1 MASTDL
7 LSQQG
12 RRKELCTELKI
23 HRKEEIRLL
32 KEIRLKDYIFFF
44 LIKLFFPFLFLFEE
58 SYTLDKAWRNPCMP
72 TIFLSSYHSKDVL
85 IGLIQ
90 FLYFSLEI
98 AFIK

>member
-44 LIKLFFPFLFLFEE
+44 PH
-58 SYTLDKAWRNPCMP
+58 KA
-72 TIFLSSYHSKDVL
+72 IFSIFVSV
-85 IGLIQ
+85 
-90 FLYFSLEI
+90 
-98 AFIK
+98 